1 MPSRIFIAREKSTSG
16 YEASKDKLTLLLGA
30 NATSSF
36 KLKSV
41 LIYHSKTLSTFK
53 NYVQSPLLVP
63 YQLNNKA
70 SMTAYL
76 LTTWFPEYFQP
87 TMEITKKI
95 AFKILLLTDNAS
107 SHPRILIEMYNE
119 INVFIPANTIFI
131 LRPMDQGVIFT
142 VKSYSLTNTV
152 HKVIASI
159 DSDSSNEPGKRKMET
174 SRMHHSRCH

>member
-16 YEASKDKLTLLLGA
+16 YEASKDKLTLLGA
-30 NATSSF
+30 NATSNF

-76 LTTWFPEYFQP
+76 LTTWFAEYFQP

-107 SHPRILIEMYNE
+107 SHPRILIEMYNAPWGQTLIKKGMRE
-119 INVFIPANTIFI
+119 LSGVMNNVYTWGG
-131 LRPMDQGVIFT
+131 M
-142 VKSYSLTNTV
+142 
-152 HKVIASI
+152 
-159 DSDSSNEPGKRKMET
+159 
-174 SRMHHSRCH
+174 